1 MLGIGDRI
9 PQMEVRVQRGLEDSE
24 GSLRMLGAPGDR
36 WTILIFWPRDFTS
49 VCPTEVIAFGEYC
62 DQFDDRG
69 ADLVGASVDSA
80 IMHLAWRK
88 SDPRLAECDFD
99 WIADNHNRLAEALG
113 IFHPSES
120 RARRVTFVIDPEGV
134 IQHVTANADN
144 VGRNPAE
151 TLRVLDALQT
161 EEECPVNWQPGD
173 PVLNPERQAPF
184 TETEAG
190 CPLTGH

>member
-1 MLGIGDRI
+1 MLGIGDRL
-9 PQMEVRVQRGLEDSE
+9 PKMEVRVQRGLEDAD
-24 GSLRMLGAPGDR
+24 GRLQRLGPTGGR
-36 WTILIFWPRDFTS
+36 WTVLLFWPRDFTS
-49 VCPTEVIAFGEYC
+49 VCPTEVIAFGDLRDE
-62 DQFDDRG
+62 FDARG

-80 IMHLAWRK
+80 TMHLAWRK

-99 WIADNHNRLAEALG
+99 WIADDRNALAQALG
-113 IFHPSES
+113 IFDPVEK

-161 EEECPVNWQPGD
+161 TEECPVSWQLGD
-173 PVLNPERQAPF
+173 PVLNRKR
-184 TETEAG
+184 
-190 CPLTGH
+190 